1 MDENGSRPSMAR
13 PLLCGIMMA
22 LVVLAIGLA
31 AWTLVGIDR
40 RSQQLAR
47 SDDAMV
53 GQCPDDSV
61 VTHGDGHSWSLGTHQ
76 PLYTLFQT
84 VTFHHESSGIEWET
98 SRKEI

>member
-1 MDENGSRPSMAR
+1 MAR

-47 SDDAMV
+47 YDDAMV

-61 VTHGDGHSWSLGTHQ
+61 VTHGDGQLVIAGVWGLINLFT
-76 PLYTLFQT
+76 LY
-84 VTFHHESSGIEWET
+84 
-98 SRKEI
+98 SRQLHFTMKAVALNGRLQEKRFEQVKDK

>member
-47 SDDAMV
+47 SDDGRSM
-53 GQCPDDSV
+53 S
-61 VTHGDGHSWSLGTHQ
+61 
-76 PLYTLFQT
+76 
-84 VTFHHESSGIEWET
+84 
-98 SRKEI
+98 

>member
-1 MDENGSRPSMAR
+1 MQ
-13 PLLCGIMMA
+13 
-22 LVVLAIGLA
+22 GLM
-31 AWTLVGIDR
+31 
-40 RSQQLAR
+40 
-47 SDDAMV
+47 MV

>member
-47 SDDAMV
+47 YDDAMV

-61 VTHGDGHSWSLGTHQ
+61 VTHGDGQLVIAGVWDSSTSLYFI
-76 PLYTLFQT
+76 PDSYI
-84 VTFHHESSGIEWET
+84 SP
-98 SRKEI
+98 

>member
-47 SDDAMV
+47 SDD
-53 GQCPDDSV
+53 SV

>member
-53 GQCPDDSV
+53 GQCPDD
-61 VTHGDGHSWSLGTHQ
+61 GHSWSLGTHQ

>member
-53 GQCPDDSV
+53 GQCPDDS
-61 VTHGDGHSWSLGTHQ
+61 GDGHSWSLGTQ
-76 PLYTLFQT
+76 PLY
-84 VTFHHESSGIEWET
+84 
-98 SRKEI
+98 SRQLHFTMKAVALNGRLQEKRFEQVKEK